1 MNIRNSHGASRECD
15 RILRQLKDDH
25 AHVKKCYQRF
35 QLLDP
40 QRDRKEA
47 ESIVRETVHAL
58 DVHAI
63 LEEECLHPQAR
74 DALVGADLL
83 DEAEIEHASMRRLLQ
98 QLQSMTAEGDKFA
111 ARFTVLCEYVLHHVK
126 KEEGELFPELRKV
139 ELDWLTIGRHM
150 DQCRRVLT
158 ANGGVG
164 PIAQSAPRFTVRPVP
179 LLSDHGTPGP
189 AAYRVPAAKA

>member
-1 MNIRNSHGASRECD
+1 MNIRNSNGASRECD

-25 AHVKKCYQRF
+25 AYVKKCYQRF
-35 QLLDP
+35 QRLDP
-40 QRDRKEA
+40 QRDRE
-47 ESIVRETVHAL
+47 EVQFIVREAVRAL

-63 LEEECLHPQAR
+63 LEEECLYPQAR
-74 DALVGADLL
+74 DALVDADLI
-83 DEAEIEHASMRRLLQ
+83 DEAEVEHASMRRLIQ

-126 KEEGELFPELRKV
+126 EEEGELFPELRKV

-150 DQCRRVLT
+150 DQRRHVLT
-158 ANGGVG
+158 ANGDLG
-164 PIAQSAPRFTVRPVP
+164 PSAQGAPRSTGHPAP
-179 LLSDHGTPGP
+179 LLSDHGAPGP